1 MPRRLPDGRDSVGTS
16 RVRST
21 YTQNVASFANR
32 LVCLGMAL
40 ALSGS
45 PAVMA
50 TCLALCLASPASAT
64 GHAGPGSTHHDAH
77 DGAAEPAA
85 VSPHAHHSAE
95 SSSAVNGAAA
105 LAAEARLVGRCDG
118 CCGGGLVEMAAGPGV
133 ERTDAKALAAA
144 PCVEVASRHIS
155 VANRAVA
162 PPSPPVPPAS
172 PIRSPLVLRI

>member
-1 MPRRLPDGRDSVGTS
+1 
-16 RVRST
+16 
-21 YTQNVASFANR
+21 
-32 LVCLGMAL
+32 MAL

-64 GHAGPGSTHHDAH
+64 GHAGPASTHHDAH

-85 VSPHAHHSAE
+85 VSPHAHHSAAP
-95 SSSAVNGAAA
+95 SSAMDGA
-105 LAAEARLVGRCDG
+105 LASAADARLVGTCDG
-118 CCGGGLVEMAAGPGV
+118 CCGAGLVELAAGPGV
-133 ERTDAKALAAA
+133 EKTDAKALGAA

-162 PPSPPVPPAS
+162 PPTPPVPPPS